1 MRRMVMQVVVNLPE
15 ETYRRAK
22 RLAQLTRREVGEVL
36 ADTLALSLPA
46 LAEGKAASVQEMS
59 DERVLALA
67 ELRLSDEDDER
78 LSDLLDRQQAG
89 KLTAADRT
97 ELVLLI
103 QSYEEGLLLKSE
115 ALAEAVARK
124 LIPPLVS

>member
-1 MRRMVMQVVVNLPE
+1 MQVVVNLPE